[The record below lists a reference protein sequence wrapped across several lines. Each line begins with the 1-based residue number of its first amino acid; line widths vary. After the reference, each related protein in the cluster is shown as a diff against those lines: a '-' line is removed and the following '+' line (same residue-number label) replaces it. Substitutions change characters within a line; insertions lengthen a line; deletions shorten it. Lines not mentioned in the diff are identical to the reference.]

1 MSKSEIRLT
10 EVRAKQANKLRQ
22 KHKDT
27 LGLTQEDFYNHI
39 LKKIVA
45 NDYAYMRGRDR
56 KDKTRV
62 KIDKELKNKASEK
75 AKYLGFSTL
84 NEMLEEIIAKEYKDS
99 VYKPKKSYERFENI
113 GKKHSNL
120 DNKKKERSYYE
131 NLTSQEKDEWKDRIK
146 KSKQTLEKR
155 KGGQ

>member
-39 LKKIVA
+39 LKKVVA
-45 NDYAYMRGRDR
+45 NDYAYMRGRER

-99 VYKPKKSYERFENI
+99 VYKSKKAYERFESV
-113 GKKHSNL
+113 GKKHLEIASE
-120 DNKKKERSYYE
+120 NKRRKNYE
-131 NLTSQEKDEWKDRIK
+131 DLTSEEKVEMKSKIK
-146 KSKQTLEKR
+146 KAKQKR
-155 KGGQ
+155 DERRRED